1 MYQHKDFAGTEKILN
16 KDFENIS
23 EWFVDNKL
31 SIYFAGEI
39 NSFRKSVKGWRY
51 SQTKYKIQ
59 RNKYKATTTSDIS

>member
-1 MYQHKDFAGTEKILN
+1 MPQVVKSNFLLYADNSCLMYQHKDFAGTEKIIN

-39 NSFRKSVKGWRY
+39 NSFRKSVKG
-51 SQTKYKIQ
+51 
-59 RNKYKATTTSDIS
+59 